1 MFRMYGG
8 GFGGLGIVWMIFMA
22 AFWVAIIVG
31 VVFLI
36 RAIASG
42 GSRRGGD
49 VQAGPPAT
57 PTVGPG
63 PAPTVKGSPEALRIL
78 EERYARGE
86 INRDEFIQ
94 RRTDLLS

>member
-1 MFRMYGG
+1 MHFYGG
-8 GFGGLGIVWMIFMA
+8 GLGGLGIVWMIFMA

-42 GSRRGGD
+42 GSRHGGD
-49 VQAGPPAT
+49 AQTAPPAAPTAGPAQAPA
-57 PTVGPG
+57 
-63 PAPTVKGSPEALRIL
+63 VKGSPEALRIL